1 VPTDISPR
9 DVPFDDDDWVPEP
22 EPAYVVEHQE
32 LQPGTRAPVTGHYE
46 ELNVFGALT
55 GRVERV
61 CQGEH
66 LPLGPRGF
74 TWRQT
79 EQEGCYVS
87 SSL

>member
-1 VPTDISPR
+1 MPTDLSPH

-22 EPAYVVEHQE
+22 EAYVVEHQE
-32 LQPGTRAPVTGHYE
+32 HQPGTRAPVTGPYE

-61 CQGEH
+61 CQGER

-79 EQEGCYVS
+79 EQEGC
-87 SSL
+87 